1 MFTALMSLGRPIIR
15 MLESNLDKVVGGRQ
29 QVRFFFPL
37 CGKAVDMKWLADMG
51 HIIVG
56 VEVCEEG
63 IKQFFEEQ
71 SLQYTEEP
79 VEAIPGAKVFKSCDR
94 RISIYQCDVFSF
106 SSAIEGQFG
115 GIWDRGSLV
124 AISPCDRQKYATLIT
139 SVMDKNCRYLLD
151 TLEYDPELYKGP
163 PFFLPEEMIKQLYG
177 ETCEIELV
185 QTGDAFEE
193 KHRKWGIDSLLE
205 KVYLLT
211 PKAK

>member
-1 MFTALMSLGRPIIR
+1 MAAQANRVMSIGQWEEWWQKGMIGFHQSHVHR

-79 VEAIPGAKVFKSCDR
+79 VEAIPGAKVFKVCHSHHVFNGEELSVSAGHT
-94 RISIYQCDVFSF
+94 RI
-106 SSAIEGQFG
+106 
-115 GIWDRGSLV
+115 R
-124 AISPCDRQKYATLIT
+124 P
-139 SVMDKNCRYLLD
+139 
-151 TLEYDPELYKGP
+151 
-163 PFFLPEEMIKQLYG
+163 
-177 ETCEIELV
+177 
-185 QTGDAFEE
+185 
-193 KHRKWGIDSLLE
+193 
-205 KVYLLT
+205 
-211 PKAK
+211 